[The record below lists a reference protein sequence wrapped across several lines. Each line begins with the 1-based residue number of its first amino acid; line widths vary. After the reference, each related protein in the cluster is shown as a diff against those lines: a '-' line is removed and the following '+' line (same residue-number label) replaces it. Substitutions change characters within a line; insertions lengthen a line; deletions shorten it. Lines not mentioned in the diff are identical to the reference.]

1 MMDYDTQVY
10 YFKYFRQFWA
20 SGPAA
25 AVAVVA
31 GSPFENIKTR
41 MQSKHFP
48 SAFSA
53 AKFIYQ
59 HEGIRGFWTSTLT
72 PLWSLTFSRTL
83 GFIAYR
89 KAKYDVDR
97 VIERATG
104 ESPLEWVN
112 TAGTYPNLGTLVCFS
127 TAGAISGAVL
137 TPLLTPF
144 EALKNAS
151 QTAVL
156 MAGRPSKDAKAVNRI
171 NTVTAA
177 KIIVK
182 QRGVLSLWKGFNLHL
197 TRDVIGGAV
206 YFGVYESC
214 KQALGSYY
222 GDEMK
227 NTPWAIPLAGA
238 ICGISSWVVTY
249 PIDTMKTR
257 TQNQLLRP
265 VETPSATVANA
276 VSSAARAAAKQA
288 SKQGRWRGIEM
299 VIVRTAIQ
307 NMIQMT
313 AFEQVKVWIDN
324 AKFKDGSTTLPDF
337 ERRKGRDR
345 RIV

>member
-1 MMDYDTQVY
+1 MDHDTQVY

-41 MQSKHFP
+41 MQSKHFS

-53 AKFIYQ
+53 ARFIYQ
-59 HEGIRGFWTSTLT
+59 YEGIRGFWASTLT

-97 VIERATG
+97 VIERVTG
-104 ESPLEWVN
+104 DSPLEWVN
-112 TAGTYPNLGTLVCFS
+112 TAGTYPNLSTLVCFS
-127 TAGAISGAVL
+127 TAGMISGAVL
-137 TPLLTPF
+137 TPMLTPF

-156 MAGRPSKDAKAVNRI
+156 MAGNHDKSSKNNRI
-171 NTVTAA
+171 NTYAAA
-177 KIIVK
+177 KTIIK
-182 QRGVLSLWKGFNLHL
+182 QRGILSLWRGFNLHL
-197 TRDVIGGAV
+197 ARDVIGGGV

-238 ICGISSWVVTY
+238 ICGISSWIVTY

-257 TQNQLLRP
+257 QQNQLLSP
-265 VETPSATVANA
+265 MQVPSRSAVNAAT
-276 VSSAARAAAKQA
+276 AAAKEAAYKA

-307 NMIQMT
+307 NMIQMS

-324 AKFKDGSTTLPDF
+324 AKFKDGTTALPDV
-337 ERRKGRDR
+337 ERKKGRDKR
-345 RIV
+345 KV

>member
-1 MMDYDTQVY
+1 MDHDTQVY

-31 GSPFENIKTR
+31 GSPFENTKTR
-41 MQSKHFP
+41 MQSKHFS

-53 AKFIYQ
+53 ARFIYQ
-59 HEGIRGFWTSTLT
+59 YEGVRGFWASTLT

-89 KAKYDVDR
+89 KAKYEVDH
-97 VIERATG
+97 VIERVTG
-104 ESPLEWVN
+104 DSPLEWVN
-112 TAGTYPNLGTLVCFS
+112 TAGTYPNLSTLVCFS
-127 TAGAISGAVL
+127 TAGMISGAML
-137 TPLLTPF
+137 TPILTPF

-156 MAGRPSKDAKAVNRI
+156 MSGNHKKSSKNNRI
-171 NTVTAA
+171 NTYAAA
-177 KIIVK
+177 KTIIK
-182 QRGVLSLWKGFNLHL
+182 QRGALSLWKGFNLHL
-197 TRDVIGGAV
+197 ARDVIGGGV

-238 ICGISSWVVTY
+238 ICGISSWIVTY

-257 TQNQLLRP
+257 QQNQLLSP
-265 VETPSATVANA
+265 MQAPSYSPANA
-276 VSSAARAAAKQA
+276 ATAAAKEAAYKA

-307 NMIQMT
+307 NMIQMS

-324 AKFKDGSTTLPDF
+324 AKFSDGTTAMPDV
-337 ERRKGRDR
+337 ERTKGRDR
-345 RIV
+345 RKV